1 MNQIQ
6 MITEIVMQ
14 CLKRNQGKKKPYKCE
29 YCDQSCLLL
38 NDLQHHVATIHKCKT
53 PFKCENCEFSCPL
66 MDSLLNY
73 IASVHGGKKPS
84 KYQHLVSVHEGKRP
98 FKCESCYPNG
108 ELRKHVASDH
118 EGKKPFNCESCGN
131 ALIGNLQQPC
141 CMKEKHQ
148 SNAHVV
154 IIPAH

>member
-1 MNQIQ
+1 
-6 MITEIVMQ
+6 
-14 CLKRNQGKKKPYKCE
+14 
-29 YCDQSCLLL
+29 
-38 NDLQHHVATIHKCKT
+38 
-53 PFKCENCEFSCPL
+53 

-118 EGKKPFNCESCGN
+118 EGKKPFKCESCGN
-131 ALIGNLQQPC
+131 ALIGNLQQPW